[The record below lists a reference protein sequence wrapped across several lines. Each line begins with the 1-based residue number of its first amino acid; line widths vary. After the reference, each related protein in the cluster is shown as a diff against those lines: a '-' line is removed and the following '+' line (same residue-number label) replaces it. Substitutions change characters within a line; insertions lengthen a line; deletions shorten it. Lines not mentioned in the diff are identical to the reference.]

1 MTKMTTPIVD
11 FLKRYAASDTLR
23 LHMPGHK
30 GTSLLGMEC
39 WDITEIDGADDL
51 FHAEGIIRESEN
63 NASRLFGCHT
73 VYSTEGASLAIR
85 TMLYLAHQHARNRG
99 KSPKI
104 LAGRNAHRSFLSA
117 AVLLDL
123 DVIWLAPAQRE
134 SYLSCAPTAE
144 EIDEI
149 LSAPNAPTAV
159 YVTSPDYL
167 GGCADISAIAEV
179 CHRHGA
185 LLLVDNAHG
194 AYLKFLPTSLHPMD
208 MGADMVCDSAHKTL
222 PALTGC
228 AYLHLSDSLPEA
240 IVSQAKAA
248 MALFGT
254 TSPSYLLLAS
264 LDAVNGYLDNGYKET
279 LADMVEEI
287 RRLRDVLSRHGYVLY
302 GEEPLKLTLSTKPYG
317 YEGVDFADALRERGV
332 ECEFADRDFAVMMLT
347 PETGKDGI
355 ARLKEA
361 LLSIPGRAA
370 ITDRPPEMGLPTR
383 VMSIR
388 DAAMAAKEIIP
399 AKESLGRILSDV
411 SVSCPPAVPIVVS
424 GEQID
429 EDALRCFEYY
439 GIKAC
444 TVVK

>member
-1 MTKMTTPIVD
+1 MTTPICD
-11 FLKRYAASDTLR
+11 FLRRYAASDTLR

-30 GTSLLGMEC
+30 GSPLLGMES
-39 WDITEIDGADDL
+39 WDITEVAGADDL
-51 FHAEGIIRESEN
+51 YHADGIIRESEE
-63 NASRLFGCHT
+63 NASRLFGYRT
-73 VYSTEGASLAIR
+73 LYSTEGASLSIR
-85 TMLYLAHQHARNRG
+85 AMLYLAAQHARHQG
-99 KSPKI
+99 KSPRI

-123 DVIWLAPAQRE
+123 DVIWLQPAKQE
-134 SYLSCAPTAE
+134 SYLSCTPKAE
-144 EIDEI
+144 EIEAVLAQPD
-149 LSAPNAPTAV
+149 APTAV
-159 YVTSPDYL
+159 YLTSPDYL

-179 CHRHGA
+179 CCRHSA

-194 AYLKFLPTSLHPMD
+194 AYLKFLPTSAHPMD
-208 MGADMVCDSAHKTL
+208 LGADMVCDSAHKTL
-222 PALTGC
+222 PALTGA
-228 AYLHLSDSLPEA
+228 AYLHMADTIPDEIA
-240 IVSQAKAA
+240 AQAKPA

-254 TSPSYLLLAS
+254 TSPSYLILAS
-264 LDAVNGYLDNGYKET
+264 LDAVNGYLTDGYRERLTET
-279 LADMVEEI
+279 VKEI
-287 RRLRDVLSRHGYVLY
+287 RGLRDVLTQHGYVLY
-302 GEEPLKLTLSTKPYG
+302 GDEPLKLTVSTKPYG
-317 YEGVDFADALRERGV
+317 YTGTDFADALRERGV

-361 LLSIPGRAA
+361 LLSIPKRVA
-370 ITDRPPEMGLPTR
+370 ITDRPPEMGLPER

-439 GIKAC
+439 GIDTC